1 MRALAD
7 LHRFDTDFGPHLLM
21 ADGSRIY
28 AIDQELDRALQSA
41 AASDPRA
48 LQAMLA
54 DAGLASLG
62 FIGEGRIVDP
72 PLRSVSLSVAQKCN
86 LGCTYCYAQQGDF
99 GGAPRDMPAEVAEAA
114 LQLLFKTA
122 PAGER
127 VNVAFL
133 GGEPLTNRKLIRS
146 ATARAIELAAGRNVQ
161 VGFAMTTNATLLT
174 PDDAEFFAQHGFAVT
189 VSLDGDAA
197 VQDAQRPFK
206 GGNGSY
212 ARTIARLAPL
222 LALQDRVQVFA
233 RVSVTPRNLEI
244 GRVLEHLAN
253 LGFRSVGFSP
263 VLTSPSGA
271 GTLQGEDLETLLAQ
285 MISCGRDFVD
295 QAICGARP
303 VFANLASALIE
314 IHRGTHRPYPCGA
327 GAGYAGVGADG
338 GLYACHR
345 FVGDDAGALGDVHD
359 GMDRGRQ
366 QQWLDDRAVDRQT
379 PCTTCWARY
388 LCGGGCHH
396 EVIHAGRPACDF
408 IRGWLHFCLQAYV
421 AISERA
427 PGYFERSA

>member
-1 MRALAD
+1 
-7 LHRFDTDFGPHLLM
+7 
-21 ADGSRIY
+21 
-28 AIDQELDRALQSA
+28 
-41 AASDPRA
+41 
-48 LQAMLA
+48 
-54 DAGLASLG
+54 
-62 FIGEGRIVDP
+62 
-72 PLRSVSLSVAQKCN
+72 
-86 LGCTYCYAQQGDF
+86 
-99 GGAPRDMPAEVAEAA
+99 
-114 LQLLFKTA
+114 
-122 PAGER
+122 
-127 VNVAFL
+127 
-133 GGEPLTNRKLIRS
+133 
-146 ATARAIELAAGRNVQ
+146 VQ

-174 PDDAEFFAQHGFAVT
+174 LDDAEFFAQHGFAVT